1 MEEEKVVAE
10 LNEKQ
15 KLLDA
20 DENIAESKK
29 DSTDTETERLRKAKE
44 KLKSDPNYF
53 YHGLLEKY
61 LDECMKLGSSDLH
74 IKTDLQPCARL
85 SKGLVPIADEKLSS
99 NIVLLI
105 IYSVL
110 SEEQKYKFNAEK
122 ELDFSFNL
130 HKQRYRA
137 NAYTDSNGFS
147 LSVRRYNASIESFE
161 NLGIPLI
168 LRDMSLRK
176 NGLIL
181 LTGPTGSGKSTTLAA
196 IINYLNEN
204 VSEHIITLEDPIEFI
219 HESKKCIITQR
230 EVGRDTISFAKG
242 LRSCLRQ
249 DPDVI
254 MLGEM
259 RDIDSIATALTAA
272 ETGHLVLATLHTTG
286 AENAI
291 DRIIDSFP
299 AGQQDQIRTQLSM
312 VLLCVVSQQLIPRAK
327 GDGRV
332 LATEVLIANSA
343 VKSIIRSNK
352 NFQLPNTMQTSK
364 NIGMYTLNQCLD
376 DLYKKGEISNESLQL
391 FQNNVTSINKSS
403 Y

>member
-1 MEEEKVVAE
+1 MEEEKNVAVT
-10 LNEKQ
+10 EKEDNSANSAISEEPAKEQ
-15 KLLDA
+15 PS
-20 DENIAESKK
+20 ES
-29 DSTDTETERLRKAKE
+29 EAERLKKAKE

-53 YHGLLEKY
+53 YHALLEKY

-85 SKGLVPIADEKLSS
+85 PKGLVPIAEEKLSS

-137 NAYTDSNGFS
+137 NAYTDSNGYS
-147 LSVRRYNASIESFE
+147 LSVRRYNASIDSFE
-161 NLGIPLI
+161 SLGIPLI

-219 HESKKCIITQR
+219 HESKKCLITQR
-230 EVGRDTISFAKG
+230 EVGRDTLSFAKG

-376 DLYKKGEISNESLQL
+376 ELYKKGEISNESLQL
-391 FQNNVTSINKSS
+391 FQTNVANINKTS